1 MVQASL
7 LLTKNFRL
15 MSNPLFN
22 IQYGLFII
30 TTCDAGKDNGCI
42 SNTVAQVT
50 AQPNRISVALN
61 KGNFTTELIQ
71 RSGKFTASILSEAAD
86 FELFKHFGFQSG
98 RTVYKFDGFKDCRRV
113 ANGTLAITR
122 GTNAFISADVEQAID
137 LGTHMLFLGPV
148 TEMEV
153 LADVPSATYNYYQQ
167 HIKPK
172 PQPVGQTAEGKTIW
186 RCSICGYEYVG
197 EELPDDFTCPICKHP
212 ASDFVKVTVAE
223 PDAPAANKYAGTRT
237 EKNLEAAFAGE
248 SMARNKYTYYA
259 SVAKKNG
266 YEQIAALFLKTAEN
280 EKEHA
285 KLWFRHLGG
294 LSTVAENLL
303 HAAEGENYEW
313 TDMYDRFAREADE
326 EGFHELA
333 EQFRGVA
340 AIEKHHEERY
350 RALLRN
356 VETSEVFRK
365 AGVSVWEC
373 RNCGHIVI
381 GTEAPDVCPVCF
393 HPQAYFE
400 INAENY

>member
-1 MVQASL
+1 
-7 LLTKNFRL
+7 

-22 IQYGLFII
+22 IQYGLFVI
-30 TTCDAGKDNGCI
+30 TTQNGDRDNGCI

-71 RSGKFTASILSEAAD
+71 HSGRFTASILSEAAD

-98 RTVYKFDGFKDCRRV
+98 RTVDKFADFTDCRRV
-113 ANGTLAITR
+113 NNGTFAITR
-122 GTNAFISADVEQAID
+122 GTNAFISAEVEQTID
-137 LGTHMLFLGPV
+137 LGTHMLFIGLV
-148 TEMEV
+148 TEMET
-153 LADVPSATYNYYQQ
+153 LSDIPSATYNYYQAN
-167 HIKPK
+167 IKPK
-172 PQPVGQTAEGKTIW
+172 PQPVGQTVEGKTIW

-197 EELPDDFTCPICKHP
+197 EELPDDFICPICKHP
-212 ASDFVKVTVAE
+212 ASDFVKVSAE
-223 PDAPAANKYAGTRT
+223 AEASVANKYAGTKT

-285 KLWFRHLGG
+285 KLWFKHLGG
-294 LSTVAENLL
+294 VGTTAENLL

-313 TDMYDRFAREADE
+313 TDMYDTFAREADE

-333 EQFRGVA
+333 AKFRGVA
-340 AIEKHHEERY
+340 AIEKTHEERY
-350 RALLRN
+350 RALLHN
-356 VETSEVFRK
+356 VETKAVFERSEVK
-365 AGVSVWEC
+365 VWEC
-373 RNCGHIVI
+373 RNCGHIVV
-381 GTEAPDVCPVCF
+381 GTKAPEICPVCS
-393 HPQAYFE
+393 HPQSFFE
-400 INAENY
+400 IKAENY

>member
-1 MVQASL
+1 
-7 LLTKNFRL
+7 

-22 IQYGLFII
+22 IQYGLFVI
-30 TTCDAGKDNGCI
+30 TTSFEGRDNGCI

-50 AQPNRISVALN
+50 AQPTRISVALN

-71 RSGKFTASILSEAAD
+71 QSGRFTASILSEEAD
-86 FELFKHFGFQSG
+86 FELFKQFGFQSG
-98 RTVYKFDGFKDCRRV
+98 RTVNKFENFNDYRRIS
-113 ANGTLAITR
+113 NGTLAITR
-122 GTNAFISADVEQAID
+122 GTNAFISADVEQTID
-137 LGTHMLFLGPV
+137 LGTHMLFVGLV

-153 LADVPSATYNYYQQ
+153 LTDVPSATYNYYQQ

-172 PQPVGQTAEGKTIW
+172 PQPVGKTAEGKTIW

-212 ASDFVKVTVAE
+212 ASDFVKVTATE
-223 PDAPAANKYAGTRT
+223 SDKPATNKYAGTRT
-237 EKNLEAAFAGE
+237 EKNLETAFAGE

-294 LSTVAENLL
+294 LGTTAENLL

-313 TDMYDRFAREADE
+313 TDMYDRFAQEADE
-326 EGFHELA
+326 EGFHDLA

-350 RALLRN
+350 RALLHN
-356 VETSEVFRK
+356 VETAEVFRK
-365 AGVSVWEC
+365 SGVNVWEC

>member
-1 MVQASL
+1 
-7 LLTKNFRL
+7 

-22 IQYGLFII
+22 IQYGLFVI
-30 TTCDAGKDNGCI
+30 TTCDNGQDNGCI

-71 RSGKFTASILSEAAD
+71 RSGRFTASIISEAAD

-98 RTVYKFDGFKDCRRV
+98 RTVNKFADFTDCRRV
-113 ANGTLAITR
+113 SNGTFAITR
-122 GTNAFISADVEQAID
+122 GTNAFISANVEQAID
-137 LGTHMLFLGPV
+137 LGTHMLFIGLV

-153 LADVPSATYNYYQQ
+153 LADVPSATYNYYQSN
-167 HIKPK
+167 IKPK
-172 PQPVGQTAEGKTIW
+172 PQPVGKTAEGKTIW

-197 EELPDDFTCPICKHP
+197 EELPDDFICPICKHP
-212 ASDFVKVTVAE
+212 ASDFVKVAVEAE
-223 PDAPAANKYAGTRT
+223 APATNKYAGTKT

-248 SMARNKYTYYA
+248 SMARNKYTYFA

-266 YEQIAALFLKTAEN
+266 YEQISALFLKTADN
-280 EKEHA
+280 EEEHA
-285 KLWFRHLGG
+285 KLWFKHLGG
-294 LSTVAENLL
+294 VGTTAENLL

-313 TDMYDRFAREADE
+313 TDMYDTFAREADE

-350 RALLRN
+350 RALLHN
-356 VETSEVFRK
+356 VEVAEVFRK
-365 AGVSVWEC
+365 SGVSVWEC

-381 GTEAPDVCPVCF
+381 GTEAPDTCPVCF

>member
-1 MVQASL
+1 
-7 LLTKNFRL
+7 

-22 IQYGLFII
+22 IQYGLFVI
-30 TTCDAGKDNGCI
+30 TTKDDDRDNGCI

-61 KGNFTTELIQ
+61 KSNFTTELIQ
-71 RSGKFTASILSEAAD
+71 KSGRFTASILSEAAD

-98 RTVYKFDGFKDCRRV
+98 RTVNKFADFTDCRRV
-113 ANGTLAITR
+113 SNGTFAITR

-137 LGTHMLFLGPV
+137 LGTHMLFIGLV
-148 TEMEV
+148 TEMET
-153 LADVPSATYNYYQQ
+153 LSDTPSATYNYYQAN
-167 HIKPK
+167 IKPK
-172 PQPVGQTAEGKTIW
+172 PQPAGKTEDGKTIW

-197 EELPDDFTCPICKHP
+197 EELPEDFICPICKHP
-212 ASDFVKVTVAE
+212 ASDFVKVAE
-223 PDAPAANKYAGTRT
+223 EKVEAPASNKYAGTKT
-237 EKNLEAAFAGE
+237 EKNLEASFAGE
-248 SMARNKYTYYA
+248 SMARNKYTYFA

-285 KLWFRHLGG
+285 KLWYKHLGG
-294 LSTVAENLL
+294 VGTTAENLL

-313 TDMYDRFAREADE
+313 TDMYDTFAREADE

-350 RALLRN
+350 RALLHN
-356 VETSEVFRK
+356 VEAAEVFK
-365 AGVSVWEC
+365 KSGVSVWEC
-373 RNCGHIVI
+373 RNCGHIVV
-381 GTEAPDVCPVCF
+381 GTSAPDVCPVCF

>member
-1 MVQASL
+1 
-7 LLTKNFRL
+7 

-22 IQYGLFII
+22 IQYGLFVI
-30 TTCDAGKDNGCI
+30 TTCDNGQDNGCI

-71 RSGKFTASILSEAAD
+71 RSGRFTASIISEAAD

-98 RTVYKFDGFKDCRRV
+98 RTVNKFADFTDCRRV
-113 ANGTLAITR
+113 SNGTFAITR
-122 GTNAFISADVEQAID
+122 GTNAFISANVEQAID
-137 LGTHMLFLGPV
+137 LGTHMLFIGLV
-148 TEMEV
+148 TEMEM
-153 LADVPSATYNYYQQ
+153 LADVPSATYNYYQSN
-167 HIKPK
+167 IKPK
-172 PQPVGQTAEGKTIW
+172 PQPVGKTAEGKTIW

-197 EELPDDFTCPICKHP
+197 EELPDDFICPICKHP
-212 ASDFVKVTVAE
+212 ASDFVKVAVEAE
-223 PDAPAANKYAGTRT
+223 APATNKYAGTKT

-248 SMARNKYTYYA
+248 SMARNKYTYFA

-266 YEQIAALFLKTAEN
+266 YEQISALFLKTADN

-285 KLWFRHLGG
+285 KLWFKHLGG
-294 LSTVAENLL
+294 VGTTAENLL

-313 TDMYDRFAREADE
+313 TDMYDTFAREADE

-350 RALLRN
+350 RALLHN
-356 VETSEVFRK
+356 VEVAEVFRK
-365 AGVSVWEC
+365 SGVSVWEC

-381 GTEAPDVCPVCF
+381 GTEAPDTCPVCF

>member
-1 MVQASL
+1 
-7 LLTKNFRL
+7 

-22 IQYGLFII
+22 IQYGLFVI
-30 TTCDAGKDNGCI
+30 TTKDGDHDNGCI

-61 KGNFTTELIQ
+61 KSNYTTELIQ
-71 RSGKFTASILSEAAD
+71 RSGRFTASILSESAD

-98 RTVYKFDGFKDCRRV
+98 RSVDKFADFTDCRRV
-113 ANGTLAITR
+113 SNGSFAITR
-122 GTNAFISADVEQAID
+122 GTNAFLSADVEQSID
-137 LGTHMLFLGPV
+137 LGTHMLFIGLV
-148 TEMEV
+148 TEMEI
-153 LADVPSATYNYYQQ
+153 LSDVPSATYNYYQSN
-167 HIKPK
+167 IKPK

-197 EELPDDFTCPICKHP
+197 EELPDDFICPLCKHP
-212 ASDFVKVTVAE
+212 ASDFEKVVVEGA
-223 PDAPAANKYAGTRT
+223 APAANKYAGTRT
-237 EKNLEAAFAGE
+237 EKNLETAFAGE
-248 SMARNKYTYYA
+248 SMARNKYTYFA

-266 YEQIAALFLKTAEN
+266 YEQISALFLKTADN

-285 KLWFRHLGG
+285 KLWFKHLGG
-294 LSTVAENLL
+294 VGSTAENLL

-313 TDMYDRFAREADE
+313 TDMYDSFAREADE

-350 RALLRN
+350 RALLHN
-356 VETSEVFRK
+356 VEASEVFRK
-365 AGVSVWEC
+365 SGVSVWEC

-381 GTEAPDVCPVCF
+381 GTEAPDTCPVCF

-400 INAENY
+400 VNAENY

>member
-1 MVQASL
+1 
-7 LLTKNFRL
+7 

-22 IQYGLFII
+22 IQYGLFVI
-30 TTCDAGKDNGCI
+30 TTQNGDRDNGCI

-71 RSGKFTASILSEAAD
+71 HSGRFTASILSEAAD

-98 RTVYKFDGFKDCRRV
+98 RTVDKFADFTDCRRV
-113 ANGTLAITR
+113 NNGTFAITR
-122 GTNAFISADVEQAID
+122 GTNAFISAEVEQTID
-137 LGTHMLFLGPV
+137 LGTHMLFIGLV
-148 TEMEV
+148 TEMET
-153 LADVPSATYNYYQQ
+153 LSDIPSATYNYYQTN
-167 HIKPK
+167 IKPK
-172 PQPVGQTAEGKTIW
+172 PQPVGQTVEGKTIW

-197 EELPDDFTCPICKHP
+197 EELPDDFICPICKHP
-212 ASDFVKVTVAE
+212 ASDFVKVSAE
-223 PDAPAANKYAGTRT
+223 AEASVANKYAGTKT

-285 KLWFRHLGG
+285 KLWFKHLGG
-294 LSTVAENLL
+294 VGTTAENLL
-303 HAAEGENYEW
+303 HAAEGENYDW
-313 TDMYDRFAREADE
+313 TDMYDTFAREADE

-340 AIEKHHEERY
+340 AIEKRHEERY
-350 RALLRN
+350 RALLHN
-356 VETSEVFRK
+356 VETAEVFQK
-365 AGVSVWEC
+365 SGVSVWEC
-373 RNCGHIVI
+373 RNCGHIVV
-381 GTEAPDVCPVCF
+381 GTTAPDVCPVCS

>member
-1 MVQASL
+1 
-7 LLTKNFRL
+7 

-22 IQYGLFII
+22 IQYGLFVI
-30 TTCDAGKDNGCI
+30 TTKDGDRDNGCI

-61 KGNFTTELIQ
+61 KSNFTTELIQ
-71 RSGKFTASILSEAAD
+71 KSGRFTASILSEAAD

-98 RTVYKFDGFKDCRRV
+98 RTVNKFADFTDCRRV
-113 ANGTLAITR
+113 SNGTFAITR

-137 LGTHMLFLGPV
+137 LGTHMLFIGLV
-148 TEMEV
+148 TEMET
-153 LADVPSATYNYYQQ
+153 LSDTPSATYNYYQAN
-167 HIKPK
+167 IKPK
-172 PQPVGQTAEGKTIW
+172 PQPAGKTEDGKTIW

-197 EELPDDFTCPICKHP
+197 EELPEDFICPICKHP
-212 ASDFVKVTVAE
+212 ASDFVKEAAE
-223 PDAPAANKYAGTRT
+223 KAEAPASNKYAGTKT

-248 SMARNKYTYYA
+248 SMARNKYTYFA

-285 KLWFRHLGG
+285 KLWYKHLGG
-294 LSTVAENLL
+294 VGTTAENLL

-313 TDMYDRFAREADE
+313 TDMYDTFAREADE

-350 RALLRN
+350 RALLHN
-356 VETSEVFRK
+356 VEAAEVFK
-365 AGVSVWEC
+365 KSGVSVWEC
-373 RNCGHIVI
+373 RNCGHIVV
-381 GTEAPDVCPVCF
+381 GTSAPDVCPVCF

>member
-1 MVQASL
+1 
-7 LLTKNFRL
+7 

-22 IQYGLFII
+22 IQYGLFVI
-30 TTCDAGKDNGCI
+30 TTCDNGQDNGCI

-71 RSGKFTASILSEAAD
+71 RSGRFTASIISEAAD

-98 RTVYKFDGFKDCRRV
+98 RTVNKFADFTDCRRV
-113 ANGTLAITR
+113 SNGTFAITR

-137 LGTHMLFLGPV
+137 LGTHMLFIGLV

-153 LADVPSATYNYYQQ
+153 LADVPSATYNYYQSN
-167 HIKPK
+167 IKPK
-172 PQPVGQTAEGKTIW
+172 PQPVGKTAEGKTIW

-197 EELPDDFTCPICKHP
+197 EELPDDFICPICKHP
-212 ASDFVKVTVAE
+212 ASDFVKVAVEAE
-223 PDAPAANKYAGTRT
+223 APATNKYAGTKT

-248 SMARNKYTYYA
+248 SMARNKYTYFA

-266 YEQIAALFLKTAEN
+266 YEQISALFLKTADN

-285 KLWFRHLGG
+285 KLWFKHLGG
-294 LSTVAENLL
+294 VGTTAENLL

-313 TDMYDRFAREADE
+313 TDMYDTFAREADE

-340 AIEKHHEERY
+340 AIEKHHED
-350 RALLRN
+350 
-356 VETSEVFRK
+356 
-365 AGVSVWEC
+365 
-373 RNCGHIVI
+373 CGHIVI
-381 GTEAPDVCPVCF
+381 GTEAPDTCPVCF

>member
-1 MVQASL
+1 
-7 LLTKNFRL
+7 

-22 IQYGLFII
+22 IQYGLFVI
-30 TTCDAGKDNGCI
+30 TTCDNGQDNGCI

-71 RSGKFTASILSEAAD
+71 RSGRFTASIISEAAD

-98 RTVYKFDGFKDCRRV
+98 RTVNKFADFTDCRRV
-113 ANGTLAITR
+113 SNGTFAITR
-122 GTNAFISADVEQAID
+122 GTNAFISANVEQAID
-137 LGTHMLFLGPV
+137 LGTHMLFIGLV

-153 LADVPSATYNYYQQ
+153 LADVPSATYNYYQSN
-167 HIKPK
+167 IKPK
-172 PQPVGQTAEGKTIW
+172 PQPVGKTAEGKTIW

-197 EELPDDFTCPICKHP
+197 EELPDDFICPICKHP
-212 ASDFVKVTVAE
+212 ASDFVKVAVEAE
-223 PDAPAANKYAGTRT
+223 APATNKYAGTKT

-248 SMARNKYTYYA
+248 SMARNKYTYFA

-266 YEQIAALFLKTAEN
+266 YEQISALFLKTADN

-285 KLWFRHLGG
+285 KLWFKHLGG
-294 LSTVAENLL
+294 VGTTAENLL

-313 TDMYDRFAREADE
+313 TDMYDTFAREADE

-350 RALLRN
+350 RALLHN
-356 VETSEVFRK
+356 IEVAEVFRK
-365 AGVSVWEC
+365 SGVSVWEC

-381 GTEAPDVCPVCF
+381 GTEAPDTCPVCF